1 MSSNRAPKQW
11 CLSKNETLT
20 SFESWKQNLLYTL
33 SLDANFAPFLGE
45 GSSWLKKTR
54 ASPLRGYTDDGESVP
69 AARRRTATQK
79 VNMLELMLGQIANY
93 CPIISRNTIV
103 KNSTCI
109 GDIWQTIRLHFGF
122 QTTGGHFLDLDDIH
136 LNLDERPEDLFQ
148 RLMAFV
154 EDSLIKPHTLLHH
167 GSVLEEEEE
176 LSPTLENFVIL
187 MWLRLINPALPKLV
201 KQRYGTELRSRTL
214 ASLKPEISQ
223 ALDSLLDEIRSAED
237 TKVMRTGASFATQK
251 SSFRRGTPTYSK
263 SSARFPGRSSQKAKE
278 CPLCK
283 QAGRASHSHFLSEC
297 GFLPEQDRLYLL
309 KARQIVSILDDDS
322 VELDLLSSNVDP
334 PRHQNLV
341 EQSDPFTSDA
351 SRRALVRQSPYI
363 DTFFGHHQARV
374 IIDSGATGNMIRLS
388 AVQRLGAGIWHSS
401 QSAHQADGSSPLKVL
416 GKLA

>member
-1 MSSNRAPKQW
+1 M
-11 CLSKNETLT
+11 
-20 SFESWKQNLLYTL
+20 
-33 SLDANFAPFLGE
+33 
-45 GSSWLKKTR
+45 
-54 ASPLRGYTDDGESVP
+54 
-69 AARRRTATQK
+69 
-79 VNMLELMLGQIANY
+79 
-93 CPIISRNTIV
+93 
-103 KNSTCI
+103 
-109 GDIWQTIRLHFGF
+109 
-122 QTTGGHFLDLDDIH
+122 
-136 LNLDERPEDLFQ
+136 NLDERPEDLFQ

-176 LSPTLENFVIL
+176 LSPTLEYFVIL
-187 MWLRLINPALPKLV
+187 TWLRLINPALPKLV

-237 TKVMRTGASFATQK
+237 TKVMCTGASFATQK

-278 CPLCK
+278 FPLCK

-322 VELDLLSSNVDP
+322 VELALLSSNVDP
-334 PRHQNLV
+334 RRHQNLV

-351 SRRALVRQSPYI
+351 SRRVLVRQSPYI

-374 IIDSGATGNMIRLS
+374 IMDSAATGNMIRLS
-388 AVQRLGAGIWHSS
+388 AVRRLGAEIWHSS
-401 QSAHQADGSSPLKVL
+401 QSAHQADGSSPLNVL
-416 GKLA
+416 GETSLILTRGSHSFQFEGLVVENLDVDVLAGTPFMEANDITIRPAKRQVIFGDGTIFTYESVNHPPTHNAVRRAQVLRAPSSSTTVWPGNFIEIVLPEDLSPDAEYALEPRFEATNARSAKVVDMWPPP

>member
-20 SFESWKQNLLYTL
+20 SFENWKQNLLYTL
-33 SLDANFAPFLGE
+33 SLDANFAPFLGK

-54 ASPLRGYTDDGESVP
+54 ANPLRGYTDDGESILD
-69 AARRRTATQK
+69 ARRRTATQK

-109 GDIWQTIRLHFGF
+109 GDIWQTIRLHVGF

-187 MWLRLINPALPKLV
+187 TWLRLINPALPKLV
-201 KQRYGTELRSRTL
+201 KQRYGTKLRSRTL

-223 ALDSLLDEIRSAED
+223 ALDSLLDEIRSVED
-237 TKVMRTGASFATQK
+237 TKVMRTGA
-251 SSFRRGTPTYSK
+251 SFRRGTPTYSK

-278 CPLCK
+278 CSLCK
-283 QAGRASHSHFLSEC
+283 QADRASHSHFLSEC

-309 KARQIVSILDDDS
+309 KASQIVSILDDDS
-322 VELDLLSSNVDP
+322 VELDLSSSNVDP

-341 EQSDPFTSDA
+341 EQSDPFTSNA
-351 SRRALVRQSPYI
+351 SRRVLVRQSP
-363 DTFFGHHQARV
+363 
-374 IIDSGATGNMIRLS
+374 
-388 AVQRLGAGIWHSS
+388 
-401 QSAHQADGSSPLKVL
+401 
-416 GKLA
+416 

>member
-176 LSPTLENFVIL
+176 LSPTLENFVIFGDL
-187 MWLRLINPALPKLV
+187 CRFRLSLP
-201 KQRYGTELRSRTL
+201 
-214 ASLKPEISQ
+214 
-223 ALDSLLDEIRSAED
+223 SLLS
-237 TKVMRTGASFATQK
+237 
-251 SSFRRGTPTYSK
+251 
-263 SSARFPGRSSQKAKE
+263 
-278 CPLCK
+278 
-283 QAGRASHSHFLSEC
+283 
-297 GFLPEQDRLYLL
+297 LL
-309 KARQIVSILDDDS
+309 RYMS
-322 VELDLLSSNVDP
+322 
-334 PRHQNLV
+334 
-341 EQSDPFTSDA
+341 
-351 SRRALVRQSPYI
+351 
-363 DTFFGHHQARV
+363 
-374 IIDSGATGNMIRLS
+374 
-388 AVQRLGAGIWHSS
+388 
-401 QSAHQADGSSPLKVL
+401 
-416 GKLA
+416 

>member
-1 MSSNRAPKQW
+1 
-11 CLSKNETLT
+11 
-20 SFESWKQNLLYTL
+20 
-33 SLDANFAPFLGE
+33 
-45 GSSWLKKTR
+45 
-54 ASPLRGYTDDGESVP
+54 
-69 AARRRTATQK
+69 
-79 VNMLELMLGQIANY
+79 MLELMLGQIANY

-136 LNLDERPEDLFQ
+136 LNPDERPEDLFQ

-154 EDSLIKPHTLLHH
+154 EDSLIKPHTLSHH

-187 MWLRLINPALPKLV
+187 TWLRLINPALPKLV

-251 SSFRRGTPTYSK
+251 SSFRRGTPIFSK
-263 SSARFPGRSSQKAKE
+263 SSVRFPGRSSPKAKE

-283 QAGRASHSHFLSEC
+283 QAGRASHSHFLSKC

-322 VELDLLSSNVDP
+322 
-334 PRHQNLV
+334 
-341 EQSDPFTSDA
+341 A
-351 SRRALVRQSPYI
+351 
-363 DTFFGHHQARV
+363 
-374 IIDSGATGNMIRLS
+374 
-388 AVQRLGAGIWHSS
+388 
-401 QSAHQADGSSPLKVL
+401 
-416 GKLA
+416 